1 MPIVGLLPSV
11 GRLVING
18 GTQGCMARGLQLPL
32 SEPSIKARVG
42 FKISIYGQFH
52 IIVPLANFPKL
63 VNFHQKLAILLLKF
77 S

>member
-18 GTQGCMARGLQLPL
+18 ETQGCMARGLKLPL

-42 FKISIYGQFH
+42 FKISIY
-52 IIVPLANFPKL
+52 ISYN
-63 VNFHQKLAILLLKF
+63 
-77 S
+77 